1 MSNDLVV
8 IHNSIVTSAYSLS
21 VNEQRLIYCA
31 LAKMPKRE
39 PIEANKAFYVSREDF
54 INAGA
59 SPDQVARDIRT
70 ATKDL
75 MKRTIAVPTNSGILE
90 FQWLK
95 QVLRYDKKAEQ
106 KLREK
111 YPNPEDHKEY
121 INGLRRYNFYDAL
134 PINKD
139 DDDIVARIV
148 FSDEI
153 LPLISDL
160 HEQFVKLFLS
170 DMSKFSS
177 VYSWRIYQLMM
188 RYKSTGYVKISL
200 DDLRFMLALHDKY
213 PLTADFKKRVID
225 TAVNDINDQSPYNVK
240 YTLVK
245 KGRKY
250 THLELK
256 FKPKQTKLDDNKR
269 DPDTVDMFTGATDR
283 ELKPLNAKTADMFGN
298 LLSYDSVFG
307 GKYARQGEAMPSFVA
322 RIKSELQTVE
332 GVVRYAN
339 ELKKAGYKPNY
350 RKT

>member
-1 MSNDLVV
+1 
-8 IHNSIVTSAYSLS
+8 
-21 VNEQRLIYCA
+21 
-31 LAKMPKRE
+31 MPKRE
-39 PIEANKAFYVSREDF
+39 PIEANKAFYVTREDF

-269 DPDTVDMFTGATDR
+269 DPDTVDMFTGAADR
-283 ELKPLNAKTADMFGN
+283 NLKPLNAKTADMFGN
-298 LLSYDSVFG
+298 LLGYDDRFG
-307 GKYARQGEAMPSFVA
+307 GKYARIGESKSAFIV
-322 RIKSELQTVE
+322 RIKRELQTVE
-332 GVVRYAN
+332 GVVRYAE

-350 RKT
+350 KFPTQT